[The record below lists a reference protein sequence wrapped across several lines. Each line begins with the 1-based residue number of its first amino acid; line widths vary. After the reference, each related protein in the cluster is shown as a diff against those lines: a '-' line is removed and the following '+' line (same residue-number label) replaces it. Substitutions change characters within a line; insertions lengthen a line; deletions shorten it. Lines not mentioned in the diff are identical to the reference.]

1 MTAPWPVPSER
12 LDFAAE
18 ETAFGAV
25 IEAIR
30 AIRARRA
37 EMNVPPSRKA
47 KLFIETEEA
56 GVFAQG
62 VPFLQRLASA
72 SEVEIGNG
80 FAIEGA
86 VQVIT
91 DTARILIPMEQLV
104 DKEKEKA
111 RLEKERAEAQRE
123 VDFLLGKL
131 ANEGFVSRAPAAVV
145 EAERE
150 KLRKAQDRRGKI
162 AESLATI

>member
-1 MTAPWPVPSER
+1 
-12 LDFAAE
+12 
-18 ETAFGAV
+18 
-25 IEAIR
+25 
-30 AIRARRA
+30 
-37 EMNVPPSRKA
+37 
-47 KLFIETEEA
+47 
-56 GVFAQG
+56 
-62 VPFLQRLASA
+62 
-72 SEVEIGNG
+72 
-80 FAIEGA
+80 
-86 VQVIT
+86 VQVVT

-150 KLRKAQDRRGKI
+150 KLRKVQDRLGKI
-162 AESLATI
+162 AESVAAL